1 MPPRSKVS
9 REDIVDA
16 AFSVVREC
24 GIEQMNTRHVAQQLG
39 CSTQPVM
46 YHFKTME
53 ILRQEVY
60 ERADLFHTEYLLSGN
75 SGNVTPFLRI
85 GLNYIRFARE
95 EAPLFRFLF
104 QSGYSPHRTIV
115 EIVDSDEL
123 RPLLSALQ
131 KETGLG
137 LEQAKGVFMTLALLT
152 HGCASLLSNHH
163 IEYDEALVISH
174 LKRAL
179 NGAILAAQEQPK

>member
-1 MPPRSKVS
+1 MPPRSKIS

-16 AFSVVREC
+16 AFSIVRES
-24 GIEQMNTRHVAQQLG
+24 GIEQMNTRQVAQHLG

-53 ILRQEVY
+53 ILRQEAY
-60 ERADLFHTEYLLSGN
+60 ERADLFHTEFLLSGK
-75 SGNVTPFLRI
+75 SDDVMPFLRI
-85 GLNYIRFARE
+85 GLNYIRFAWE

-104 QSGYSPHRTIV
+104 QSGYSPHRTIM

-123 RPLLSALQ
+123 RPILSALQ
-131 KETGLG
+131 KETSLG
-137 LEQAKGVFMTLALLT
+137 LERAKEVFMTLALLT
-152 HGCASLLSNHH
+152 HGYASLLSNHH

-174 LKRAL
+174 LTRAL
-179 NGAILAAQEQPK
+179 HGAILAAQEEPK